1 MADVYS
7 NCGCANGGDT
17 PAVRVVS
24 GNDLTVEA
32 LVSIY
37 DKDKGYY
44 AAFDLSGASDVRMRI
59 VGAYSKVEGE
69 NVTVSGSKAKAL
81 FKAGRYG
88 AGDYGVEITFTRGQ
102 ESFRVFERGLF
113 SVVRDSGEASLGT
126 SAEGGSGEGM
136 NISVDVRSRTLR
148 VGQVSG
154 ITDYNLLENRPSIGG
169 VILEGDRRPS
179 DLGMYS
185 RKEADA
191 EFETK
196 SHAADTFQTKES
208 AAEADKRVQGM
219 LDGKVDKEPGKG
231 LSANDLTDERAGKVD
246 KLKMD
251 GRANEYL
258 NGAGTYSRPV
268 RQGYGVSVEDDNSV
282 SVDPQ
287 VIARQSDVA
296 SVAADLAAQK
306 AKEQGDIDRA
316 NAAMAKEEADRKAA
330 VAALQSLIDILNS
343 DSNVDGSVKKTVA
356 DAIARVVAGAPE
368 DFDTLKEIADYIAS
382 DKTGAAQM
390 AAAISQLQTLT
401 EAHTEKITKIE
412 QLLQEGYTFMGVATP
427 KTIPS
432 TSDQKVFYIANGK
445 GTYTNF
451 GGIEVADGEVVIL
464 YYDTAWHKVATGI
477 ASEADAILGMAH
489 GDKVNVPLEF
499 VTDGRLTEKGTIS
512 SSSGSKVTDFIAINS
527 RNKYYLS
534 NYIYA
539 NYDNGVCYYSDANED
554 SFIGSQFNAN
564 DLGNVGMKALAE
576 GELAVPTN
584 ARYVRIGTRNVTYI
598 NATTL
603 LVRYAQESMSML
615 SAKRIES
622 RLNQQENAINALYPY
637 IEHSDSVNIFN
648 KNNVDE
654 IVHKYISSKNIIIDN
669 DISVLSNSI
678 IKIED
683 CDGINNTY
691 IFKYLGTSDVMAMKL
706 LTLKLIFAN
715 DIVAG
720 ENVVWNDSDI
730 SQKNGIQGYSIN
742 TGKSSAYLWV
752 SFRLS
757 TFNYDNI
764 QNTLH
769 DILDNIVIIKQA
781 STDIVYPSK
790 YVPYTDKKFV
800 VENESPIPAD
810 LTSNSADGIISIG
823 MVDKNGHA
831 IGQRVTFNVGGGLE
845 ADQLN
850 VITSITYKLQPS
862 VLSSEGVVLG
872 AGWSG
877 SLEDGYTHTSG
888 NAEAL
893 EFTLASVPNLAKVL
907 ITFDVQ
913 GLSDSNDIYISTGDS
928 ALIKSYNGSTQVV
941 TGLIYAG
948 GNLKVTPTNNFA
960 GTITNLKCRVL
971 DDNGTETY
979 KTSVNNVYC
988 QRNSLVAG
996 YWNVFIGGKETTAS
1010 KMQDGTRNI
1019 AIGEQALNAMVVGN
1033 RNVAIGTFSMPKV
1046 TEGENNIAIGSDS
1059 IYPVKRAMNS
1069 ISIGKGTMSG
1079 KSVENCVALGYGA
1092 MGLWNSEFIR
1102 DGCTAIG
1109 AMSAPGVINGNTHVG
1124 YRAGVNT
1131 KGAYNT
1137 SIGYNSLGIGTRSSI
1152 DIVGENLT
1160 CVGHDASVANNDT
1173 AKAANNST
1181 ALGYGATI
1189 TKSNQ
1194 VVIGNKQI
1202 EEVILGGKR
1211 LLFNNDNTVSWET
1224 IS

>member
-7 NCGCANGGDT
+7 NCGCGTKCGDA
-17 PAVRVVS
+17 PDVRVVA

-37 DKDKGYY
+37 DEDKGYY
-44 AAFDLSGASDVRMRI
+44 ASFDLTGASDVKMRI

-88 AGDYGVEITFTRGQ
+88 AGNYGVEITFTRGQ

-169 VILEGDRRPS
+169 VTLEGDKRPS

-185 RKEADA
+185 KEEADGK
-191 EFETK
+191 FETK

-208 AAEADKRVQGM
+208 AAEADKRVQEM

-246 KLKMD
+246 MLAKD
-251 GRANEYL
+251 GRANEHL

-268 RQGYGVSVEDDNSV
+268 RQGYGVSVADDNTV

-296 SVAADLAAQK
+296 NVAASLESVNQIRQKVSGLETRAGGLPLMELGNISSAGTDKPNNSYARTKGYIQGPFSIKLASGLIFGYIVKFRKDGNTYTKINHESAGTSLYIATNDEYYYRFAVNYNGQSVVNPQDVIELATLKDVLDDANIKSMTDNTKEIVGVSAPFSSSAVSGGTLSVGRMPLTSLTGTITSTISCKYTEMIPIVRGKEYHVKTDIESLYDAGVAYYKTNTISPENFCGLDRSFVGDGSTNQK
-306 AKEQGDIDRA
+306 VTKTGKLEIPA
-316 NAAMAKEEADRKAA
+316 NANYFVIFTRDASVMEITELSPVASAKNS
-330 VAALQSLIDILNS
+330 ALDGK
-343 DSNVDGSVKKTVA
+343 VDK
-356 DAIARVVAGAPE
+356 IA
-368 DFDTLKEIADYIAS
+368 
-382 DKTGAAQM
+382 
-390 AAAISQLQTLT
+390 
-401 EAHTEKITKIE
+401 
-412 QLLQEGYTFMGVATP
+412 
-427 KTIPS
+427 
-432 TSDQKVFYIANGK
+432 GK
-445 GTYTNF
+445 GLSTNDF
-451 GGIEVADGEVVIL
+451 SNDDKIKLDSLQPGGVPEEVVRQ
-464 YYDTAWHKVATGI
+464 A
-477 ASEADAILGMAH
+477 
-489 GDKVNVPLEF
+489 VNDYLE
-499 VTDGRLTEKGTIS
+499 EN
-512 SSSGSKVTDFIAINS
+512 SGGFITQP
-527 RNKYYLS
+527 
-534 NYIYA
+534 
-539 NYDNGVCYYSDANED
+539 NG
-554 SFIGSQFNAN
+554 
-564 DLGNVGMKALAE
+564 
-576 GELAVPTN
+576 
-584 ARYVRIGTRNVTYI
+584 
-598 NATTL
+598 
-603 LVRYAQESMSML
+603 
-615 SAKRIES
+615 
-622 RLNQQENAINALYPY
+622 
-637 IEHSDSVNIFN
+637 
-648 KNNVDE
+648 
-654 IVHKYISSKNIIIDN
+654 
-669 DISVLSNSI
+669 
-678 IKIED
+678 
-683 CDGINNTY
+683 
-691 IFKYLGTSDVMAMKL
+691 
-706 LTLKLIFAN
+706 
-715 DIVAG
+715 
-720 ENVVWNDSDI
+720 
-730 SQKNGIQGYSIN
+730 
-742 TGKSSAYLWV
+742 
-752 SFRLS
+752 
-757 TFNYDNI
+757 
-764 QNTLH
+764 
-769 DILDNIVIIKQA
+769 
-781 STDIVYPSK
+781 
-790 YVPYTDKKFV
+790 
-800 VENESPIPAD
+800 
-810 LTSNSADGIISIG
+810 
-823 MVDKNGHA
+823 
-831 IGQRVTFNVGGGLE
+831 
-845 ADQLN
+845 LN
-850 VITSITYKLQPS
+850 VIASMTYKLQPS
-862 VLSSEGVVLG
+862 VLPSETSVIG
-872 AGWSG
+872 AGWAGSIDSG
-877 SLEDGYTHTSG
+877 FTHTAG
-888 NAEAL
+888 NTDAL
-893 EFTLASVPNLAKVL
+893 EFTMASVPNLAKLL

-913 GLSDSNDIYISTGDS
+913 GLSERNDVYISAGES
-928 ALIKSYNGSTQVV
+928 ALIKSYNGGSQVV
-941 TGLIYAG
+941 AGLIYAG
-948 GNLKVTPTNNFA
+948 GNLKVTPTSNFA

-971 DDNGTETY
+971 DDNGTESYT
-979 KTSVNNVYC
+979 TSVNNVYC

-996 YWNVFIGGKETTAS
+996 YWNAFIGGKTTTAS
-1010 KMQDGTRNI
+1010 RMQDGTRNI
-1019 AIGEQALNAMVVGN
+1019 AIGEEALNRMVVGN
-1033 RNVAIGTFSMPKV
+1033 RNVAIGTYSMPTV

-1059 IYPVKRAMNS
+1059 IYPVKKAINS

-1092 MGLWNSEFIR
+1092 MGLWDFEFIR

-1109 AMSAPGVINGNTHVG
+1109 ALSAVGVIKGNTHVG